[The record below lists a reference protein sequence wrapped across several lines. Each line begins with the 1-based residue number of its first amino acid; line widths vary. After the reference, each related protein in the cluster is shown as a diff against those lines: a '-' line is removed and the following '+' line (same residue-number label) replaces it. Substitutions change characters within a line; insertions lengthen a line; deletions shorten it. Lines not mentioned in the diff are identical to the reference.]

1 MEEKKSLDI
10 PPLIYPNGIVK
21 NILRHFSQLL
31 NVPIT
36 RTVQLDITAFLKT
49 VKKNKHKF
57 IRPLFTF
64 LPA

>member
-1 MEEKKSLDI
+1 MEKKSLDI

-36 RTVQLDITAFLKT
+36 RPFSWILRPFKDRKE
-49 VKKNKHKF
+49 NKHKF
-57 IRPLFTF
+57 Y
-64 LPA
+64 PAFIHILAA

>member
-1 MEEKKSLDI
+1 MEKKSLDI

-36 RTVQLDITAFLKT
+36 RPFSWIL
-49 VKKNKHKF
+49 
-57 IRPLFTF
+57 RPFKDRKEK
-64 LPA
+64 